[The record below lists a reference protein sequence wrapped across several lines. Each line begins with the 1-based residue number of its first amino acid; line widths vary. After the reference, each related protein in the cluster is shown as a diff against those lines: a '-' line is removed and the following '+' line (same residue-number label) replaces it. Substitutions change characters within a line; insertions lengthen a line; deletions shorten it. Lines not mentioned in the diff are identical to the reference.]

1 MFYMMRIWDGYII
14 MIDLTTKTEL
24 EKLVKN
30 IFSKKEDSDK
40 KEMLVEA
47 LENAKSKLVET
58 SNLIAE
64 RDSEIA
70 EMATKIEELDA
81 SVETLTASATETDET
96 LKAKKEELTKVSEE
110 LETEKAKTAEHE
122 SAMEKKDVEVT
133 SMKEEFKKVSSEL
146 DTIKKD
152 AIVEKRMSALEEAGL
167 LRSDEEGVTAQ
178 KEKVSAFSDEEYEIY
193 KKELEE
199 IKASIVASL
208 KDKTID
214 PKNKDKGN
222 TTLNLEGDNEPTIKD
237 IGEALGELFYG
248 KKE

>member
-1 MFYMMRIWDGYII
+1 

-24 EKLVKN
+24 EKLVKD

-40 KEMLVEA
+40 KEMLVAA
-47 LENAKSKLVET
+47 LEDAKSKLIET
-58 SNLIAE
+58 SNAITE

-70 EMATKIEELDA
+70 EMATKIEELNA
-81 SVETLTASATETDET
+81 SVDTLTASVTEKEET
-96 LKAKKEELTKVSEE
+96 LKAKVEELTNVSEE

-133 SMKEEFKKVSSEL
+133 SMKGEFDKLSSEL

-152 AIVEKRMSALEEAGL
+152 AVVEKRMSALEEAGL
-167 LRSDEEGVTAQ
+167 LRSDEEGVVAQ
-178 KEKVSAFSDEEYEIY
+178 REKVSAFSDEEYDAY
-193 KKELEE
+193 KVELEE

-208 KDKTID
+208 KDKSTD

-222 TTLNLEGDNEPTIKD
+222 TTLNLEGDDDEPTIKE
-237 IGEALGELFYG
+237 IGEALSDLFYG
-248 KKE
+248 EKEKK

>member
-1 MFYMMRIWDGYII
+1 

-24 EKLVKN
+24 EKLVKD

-47 LENAKSKLVET
+47 LEDAKSKLIET
-58 SNLIAE
+58 SNVIAE

-70 EMATKIEELDA
+70 EMVTKIEEL
-81 SVETLTASATETDET
+81 SVSVDTLTASVTEKEET
-96 LKAKKEELTKVSEE
+96 LKVKEEELTNVSGE

-122 SAMEKKDVEVT
+122 SAMEKKDVEIT
-133 SMKEEFKKVSSEL
+133 SMKEEFEKVSSEL
-146 DTIKKD
+146 DTTKKD
-152 AIVEKRMSALEEAGL
+152 AVVEKRMSALEEAGL

-178 KEKVSAFSDEEYEIY
+178 REKVSAFSDEEYEAY
-193 KKELEE
+193 KTELEE

-208 KDKTID
+208 KDKNID
-214 PKNKDKGN
+214 PKDKDKGN

-237 IGEALGELFYG
+237 IGEALSDLFYG
-248 KKE
+248 NKEKK